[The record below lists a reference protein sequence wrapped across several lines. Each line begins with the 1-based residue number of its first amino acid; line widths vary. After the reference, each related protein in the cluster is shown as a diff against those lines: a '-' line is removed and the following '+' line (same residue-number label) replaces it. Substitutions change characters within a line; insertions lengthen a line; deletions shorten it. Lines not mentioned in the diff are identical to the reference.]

1 MAGTRS
7 QKTTQK
13 GSDGEPPQKR
23 KASDK
28 STISDRTKDNVKYE
42 KLRAKL
48 AKVQAENGELKAFSS
63 QVRGAKSAKALAKA
77 TMNTGV
83 QTEILLA
90 ANQDCCLE
98 NYPLRCQRKPR
109 KYGFRLDP
117 RFDLW
122 RGQK

>member
-13 GSDGEPPQKR
+13 GSDEPPQKR
-23 KASDK
+23 KASDE

-83 QTEILLA
+83 QTEILQQIRTVVWRTTHFV
-90 ANQDCCLE
+90 ANE
-98 NYPLRCQRKPR
+98 NQGR

-117 RFDLW
+117 RFNLW